1 MSHELRTPLNAI
13 LLYSELLQE
22 EAKERG
28 LDSTIRDAGRI
39 SQAGSSLLNLI
50 DDILDISKIEAGHM
64 QVDIQDLAVAPFLAA
79 LDSALRPVVER
90 NGNMFHVA
98 DEGAPAVL
106 ATDSTRL
113 QQILANLL
121 GNAAKFTENGQVVLR
136 ASSEPGWALFAVED
150 TGIGMTPD
158 EQKRVFS
165 EFVQA
170 DSSTTRKYGGTGLG
184 LTLVQ
189 RLTEM
194 LGGRV
199 DLDSAPGA
207 GTRVRVRIPI
217 PPPVR

>member
-1 MSHELRTPLNAI
+1 
-13 LLYSELLQE
+13 
-22 EAKERG
+22 
-28 LDSTIRDAGRI
+28 
-39 SQAGSSLLNLI
+39 
-50 DDILDISKIEAGHM
+50 
-64 QVDIQDLAVAPFLAA
+64 
-79 LDSALRPVVER
+79 
-90 NGNMFHVA
+90 
-98 DEGAPAVL
+98 
-106 ATDSTRL
+106 
-113 QQILANLL
+113 
-121 GNAAKFTENGQVVLR
+121 
-136 ASSEPGWALFAVED
+136 VED

-184 LTLVQ
+184 LTLVL
-189 RLTEM
+189 RLTGM